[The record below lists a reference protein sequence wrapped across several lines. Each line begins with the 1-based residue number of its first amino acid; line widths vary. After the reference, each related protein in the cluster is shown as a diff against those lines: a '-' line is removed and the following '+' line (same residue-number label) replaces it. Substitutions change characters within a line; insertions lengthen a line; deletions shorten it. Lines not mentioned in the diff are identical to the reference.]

1 MRAKKILKKMGISN
15 PEKLDF
21 KQKESLVKSV
31 SQKIADRFETYGIKY
46 ENIYMK
52 LINTDMYLSDI
63 KSGTPKANY
72 IYKNSSLYIDRS
84 IDISENNEDI
94 LRECICK
101 VQEVRN
107 KKNKIHKLG
116 LCRFNESKIA
126 GVAFNEAGMQYV
138 LRLLLDKK
146 EEKVNAYG
154 VMINSIS
161 IQYPALTNIIRQMT
175 FIAGENYLVQSII
188 NSTDDFKKSFIDKC
202 NETSYYSI
210 MKNTDLMYEAK
221 KRITN
226 IDRKILF
233 DKKIKEESKAKLR
246 EKVNKYS
253 KSIRFSYTKIQKELC
268 QCYFNKR
275 IGIANTIDK
284 LEFIREEI
292 GSYKKLIAISCEEED
307 NFFDKYSLDCY
318 YKIERKIEKINKEN
332 SMLMSD
338 KKGISKAFIKIK
350 KLFTSSNAEYEDN
363 K

>member
-1 MRAKKILKKMGISN
+1 MKSKRILKKMGITN
-15 PEKLDF
+15 QEKLDF
-21 KQKESLVKSV
+21 KQKEELVKKV
-31 SQKIADRFETYGIKY
+31 SKKIADRFEVYGIKY
-46 ENIYMK
+46 EDIYMK

-63 KSGTPKANY
+63 KSGTPKVNY
-72 IYKNSSLYIDRS
+72 IYKNLSLYIDRS
-84 IDISENNEDI
+84 VELSENNEDI

-126 GVAFNEAGMQYV
+126 GVAFNEAGIQYALGV
-138 LRLLLDKK
+138 LLDKK

-154 VMINSIS
+154 VMINSKS
-161 IQYPALTNIIRQMT
+161 IQYPAITNIIRQMA

-221 KRITN
+221 KRI
-226 IDRKILF
+226 ISMDRKILF
-233 DKKIKEESKAKLR
+233 DGKVKEKSKTKLR
-246 EKVNKYS
+246 DKVNNYS
-253 KSIRFSYTKIQKELC
+253 KEIRYSYTKIQKELC
-268 QCYFNKR
+268 QCYFNKK
-275 IGIANTIDK
+275 IGKANTINK
-284 LEFIREEI
+284 LEEVREEI
-292 GSYKKLIAISCEEED
+292 GKYKKLIAISCEEED

-318 YKIERKIEKINKEN
+318 YKIERKIEKIDKEN
-332 SMLMSD
+332 SMLVSE
-338 KKGISKAFIKIK
+338 KKGFLKALIKVK
-350 KLFTSSNAEYEDN
+350 KLFNNSNAEYEDN

>member
-1 MRAKKILKKMGISN
+1 MRSKRILKKMGITN
-15 PEKLDF
+15 LEKLDF
-21 KQKESLVKSV
+21 KKKEDLVKKI

-46 ENIYMK
+46 EEIYMK

-72 IYKNSSLYIDRS
+72 IYKNMSLYIDRS
-84 IDISENNEDI
+84 IELSENNEDI

-126 GVAFNEAGMQYV
+126 GVAFNEAGIQYI
-138 LRLLLDKK
+138 LSTLLDKK

-154 VMINSIS
+154 VEINSIS
-161 IQYPALTNIIRQMT
+161 MQYPAITNIIRQMT

-233 DKKIKEESKAKLR
+233 DRRVKEESKAKLR
-246 EKVNKYS
+246 DKVNRYS

-268 QCYFNKR
+268 QCYFNKKMAKAKS
-275 IGIANTIDK
+275 IES
-284 LEFIREEI
+284 LEPLREEI
-292 GSYKKLIAISCEEED
+292 VKYKKLIAISCEAED
-307 NFFDKYSLDCY
+307 NFFEKYSLDCY

-332 SMLMSD
+332 SMLISN
-338 KKGISKAFIKIK
+338 KKGISKAFVKFK
-350 KLFTSSNAEYEDN
+350 KLFDSSNAEYEDN